1 MMRNVVVICNAEKFL
16 GSSDWEGEGGE
27 RSVLF
32 MSILVGYYC
41 YRKVRLL
48 HWRMPYAFYE
58 CMSDF
63 HALCTENLS
72 FWLKLFGF
80 APGCIVFL
88 LYWSMCFDFLVRL
101 LVLSRI

>member
-1 MMRNVVVICNAEKFL
+1 MRNVVVICNAEKFL

-48 HWRMPYAFYE
+48 HWRMPYAF
-58 CMSDF
+58 
-63 HALCTENLS
+63 
-72 FWLKLFGF
+72 
-80 APGCIVFL
+80 
-88 LYWSMCFDFLVRL
+88 
-101 LVLSRI
+101 